1 GCAATGAK
9 SIGAEAPPTK
19 ATPTKA
25 TSHKSR
31 DATQSARLT
40 VKLPN
45 TGVCFCPSNSRVR

>member
-1 GCAATGAK
+1 MGCAATGAK

-19 ATPTKA
+19 TTFHMATPRST
-25 TSHKSR
+25 H
-31 DATQSARLT
+31 SARLT